1 MDTRRIAFDWLL
13 KNQPET
19 IAQLR
24 QFLKASGISEKAY
37 ADAFVLLF
45 NTQAPSETKVTYIAT
60 TNQWQTG
67 TKIMSDAKLF
77 VSLSKVCEVI
87 HDYVLNEWQE
97 FLDYTEP
104 VEYQASGKKDTTWLG
119 RFTFEALR
127 DFSGMN
133 RILTI
138 LARGFLFHDSGGV
151 LLPVRQRNTILSTLW
166 PLSLSIWGI

>member
-45 NTQAPSETKVTYIAT
+45 NTQAPNEAKVTYIAT

-67 TKIMSDAKLF
+67 TRIMSDAKLF

-97 FLDYTEP
+97 SIFSAWIPPKEFAR
-104 VEYQASGKKDTTWLG
+104 VENAMDHM
-119 RFTFEALR
+119 E
-127 DFSGMN
+127 
-133 RILTI
+133 
-138 LARGFLFHDSGGV
+138 
-151 LLPVRQRNTILSTLW
+151 
-166 PLSLSIWGI
+166 SLSKLKAILELAAQDVTVEVSAASRVQWEDPNGDDDD